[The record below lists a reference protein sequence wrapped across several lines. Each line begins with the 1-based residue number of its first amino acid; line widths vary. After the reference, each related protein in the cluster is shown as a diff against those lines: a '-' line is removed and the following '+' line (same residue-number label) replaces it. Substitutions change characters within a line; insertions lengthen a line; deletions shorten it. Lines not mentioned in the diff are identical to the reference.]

1 MRIRFY
7 LLTFLFSIVSFCALT
22 QVTFIIDELPD
33 YTPQQDVIYI
43 AGNFNGWA
51 AGSENYILHKNE
63 QDKWTITLDQQ
74 PGGTSI
80 QFKFTRGS
88 WETVEKGPAGE
99 ELPDRQ
105 FTFGNGQTIG
115 VVIQNWADNGGG
127 ATSTAAANVTVMDN
141 NFYMPQLN
149 RNRRI
154 WLYFPPGY
162 ETSGIAYP
170 VLYMHDGQNLF
181 DNLTAYSG
189 EWQVDETLNALASE
203 GQPVPIVV
211 GIDNGGSDRINEYT
225 PWVNSQYGGGEGDLY
240 IRFIVETL
248 KPYIDANYRTI
259 PGRNTTAIMGS
270 SLGGLISHFGA
281 LSYQSVFSKVGI
293 FSPSYWFSDSV
304 WSFTHDIVK
313 QYDMRFYQ
321 LCGTLE
327 GSNTVSDMLK
337 MNDSLVEIEFQQENI
352 FNKVVAGGQHNETL
366 WRNSFSE
373 AYQWLFDSASSVED
387 ELHGQKAVICFPN
400 PVGDVLFFQ
409 GLPISS
415 YDSVCIYTING
426 QMVKQ
431 IQDFDGQKAAVGD
444 LPAGAYIIR
453 FLKNGIELEG
463 KFIRK

>member
-1 MRIRFY
+1 MRVKFY
-7 LLTFLFSIVSFCALT
+7 LLTILSAIVPFCAFT

-33 YTPQQDVIYI
+33 YTPQQDIIYI
-43 AGNFNGWA
+43 AGSFNGWD
-51 AGSENYILHKNE
+51 AGSENYVLHKNE
-63 QDKWTITLDQQ
+63 QEKWSITLEQQ
-74 PGGTSI
+74 PDGSSI

-88 WETVEKGPAGE
+88 WETVEKGPVGE
-99 ELPDRQ
+99 ELSNRQ
-105 FTFGNGQTIG
+105 FTYGNGQTIG
-115 VVIQNWADNGGG
+115 ITIQNWADNGGG
-127 ATSTAAANVTVMDN
+127 ANSTAADNVMVMSG

-154 WLYFPPGY
+154 WLYLPPAY
-162 ETSGIAYP
+162 ETSGLNYP

-181 DNLTAYSG
+181 DDLTAYSG

-211 GIDNGGSDRINEYT
+211 GVDNGGSDRIDEYT
-225 PWVNSQYGGGEGDLY
+225 PWPNSSYGGGDGDLY
-240 IRFIVETL
+240 MRFIVETL

-259 PGRNTTAIMGS
+259 PGRNATAIMGS

-304 WSFTHDIVK
+304 WSFTLEAGK
-313 QYDMRFYQ
+313 QHEMRFYQ

-327 GSNTVSDMLK
+327 SGNTVSNMLR
-337 MNDSLVEIEFQQENI
+337 MNDSLVAAGFQQESI
-352 FNKVVAGGQHNETL
+352 FNKIVTGGQHNETL
-366 WRNSFSE
+366 WRSSFRE
-373 AYQWLFDSASSVED
+373 AYQWLFESPSSAEGEVY
-387 ELHGQKAVICFPN
+387 GKKAIICFPN

-409 GLPISS
+409 GLPMSS
-415 YDSVCIYTING
+415 FDSICIYNING

-444 LPAGAYIIR
+444 LPSGAYIIR
-453 FLKNGIELEG
+453 ILENGVGFEG
-463 KFIRK
+463 KFIRE